1 MLRHAI
7 EKFPEMERQTYL
19 SPGSLDKDLPP
30 ASSSFI
36 LGRMAD
42 TNAFRGMKG
51 LLLVACLLCL
61 ALLTLTPSLSAQDLG
76 PHFRRIKE
84 GIYVQ
89 SSREVNSTSSI
100 VLTEEG
106 VVIIDTGQTLIDSHE
121 VMQAVRKLTNLPVRM
136 VINTEVHADHT
147 TGNFVFSPPALVVN
161 HAGASDAMRKA
172 FDPERANTLAKQSP
186 EMREAVQGYRLVT
199 PHVEYQNKTTLR
211 VGERTFEL
219 IHMKGV
225 HSEADTA
232 VWLPNERVLFA
243 ASVALP
249 GSINNIRAFVQIPDM
264 LAAMKMMRSLNPD
277 VVVPGHGSFGTTK
290 IFDDNERY
298 YTLLLDRVGA
308 LVRAGR
314 TLEQVKQELR
324 MPEYTDWSYQERM
337 PSNVE
342 AAYRAVTTR

>member
-1 MLRHAI
+1 M
-7 EKFPEMERQTYL
+7 T
-19 SPGSLDKDLPP
+19 
-30 ASSSFI
+30 
-36 LGRMAD
+36 D
-42 TNAFRGMKG
+42 TQALHRTKTAV
-51 LLLVACLLCL
+51 LIACLPCL
-61 ALLTLTPSLSAQDLG
+61 ALFASPLWAQDLG
-76 PHFRRIKE
+76 PNFRKIKD

-106 VVIIDTGQTLIDSHE
+106 VVIIDTGQTLIDSRE
-121 VMQAVRKLTNLPVRM
+121 VMQAVKKLTNLPVRI
-136 VINTEVHADHT
+136 VINTEVHPDHT

-161 HAGASDAMRKA
+161 HVGASDAMRKA
-172 FDPERANTLAKQSP
+172 FDPERASTLAKQSP
-186 EMREAVQGYRLVT
+186 EMREAAQGYRLVT
-199 PHVEYQNKTTLR
+199 PHIEYQDRTTLR
-211 VGERTFEL
+211 VGERVFQL
-219 IHMKGV
+219 IHMRNV

-249 GSINNIRAFVQIPDM
+249 GSINNIRPFVQIPDM
-264 LAAMKMMRSLNPD
+264 LAAMRMMRSLNPD
-277 VVVPGHGSFGTTK
+277 IVVPGHGSFGTTK

-298 YTLLLDRVGA
+298 YTLLVERVGA

-324 MPEYTDWSYQERM
+324 MPEYADWSYPERM

-342 AAYRAVTTR
+342 AAYRAATAR